1 MVRMHVGDSV
11 EVHTKFNDS
20 WTTGFVIAQVTDD
33 GYRVAHK
40 SDGTMLPGFT
50 SETDV
55 RITRTPRPLWFGRGE
70 PELPDA

>member
-1 MVRMHVGDSV
+1 MHVGDSV

-33 GYRVAHK
+33 GYRLARA

-50 SETDV
+50 GETDV
-55 RITRTPRPLWFGRGE
+55 RIARTRTPMVRRRGT
-70 PELPDA
+70 